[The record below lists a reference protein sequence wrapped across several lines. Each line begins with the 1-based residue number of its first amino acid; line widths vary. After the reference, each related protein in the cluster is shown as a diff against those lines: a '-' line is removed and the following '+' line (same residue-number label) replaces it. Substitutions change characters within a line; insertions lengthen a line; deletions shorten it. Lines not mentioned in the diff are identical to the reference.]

1 MVIPTI
7 AEEPSYHLIEIAH
20 ENHQKEGV
28 PQIEQDEDEE
38 PEDQEVIIP
47 NGLQSAQIENEVVH
61 EQDEEHED
69 EED

>member
-7 AEEPSYHLIEIAH
+7 AEEPSYQLIEKVH
-20 ENHQKEGV
+20 ENYQKEGV